1 MTGAPVPA
9 APAAP
14 VPTPKAPSLLA
25 RLSSLWATLA
35 ALEAKYAPAPPGWFN
50 PVGIVYHLLVGLAVT
65 GLGLLACLLGLQFL
79 IAWALTTAY
88 LFGLGTGHELADG
101 DLTTHAGHPLGGI
114 EDMVAFLIPNVVW
127 ILLHL
132 L

>member
-35 ALEAKYAPAPPGWFN
+35 ALEAKYAPATFT
-50 PVGIVYHLLVGLAVT
+50 ARR
-65 GLGLLACLLGLQFL
+65 ACLARARG
-79 IAWALTTAY
+79 TAS
-88 LFGLGTGHELADG
+88 
-101 DLTTHAGHPLGGI
+101 P
-114 EDMVAFLIPNVVW
+114 MPR
-127 ILLHL
+127 
-132 L
+132 